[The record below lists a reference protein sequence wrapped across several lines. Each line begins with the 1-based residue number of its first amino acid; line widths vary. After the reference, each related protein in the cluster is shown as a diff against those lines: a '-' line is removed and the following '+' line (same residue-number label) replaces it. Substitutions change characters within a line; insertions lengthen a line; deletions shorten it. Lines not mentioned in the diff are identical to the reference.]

1 MGAYSNPG
9 EIQAD
14 QSGAII
20 SQALTSLSQNFLSFA
35 QNKAAQQEQAA
46 KEQKE
51 ENDRLQKI
59 GYEIEEAYYDAA
71 NANYEI
77 LQEKNPALTD
87 QFKTMTGQ
95 LLDGV
100 GVPGEEGYQM
110 GAIEAQTILA
120 TKGDLSKEE
129 RQKYRKIVQRAK
141 AFQDRVISGG
151 ESIMADLADLE
162 KIKPQDIGNTHFY
175 IGNTLEERLTSEYSA
190 AVLANKPIPGAKTNK
205 TLKSD
210 EDGLPIVSVTTEF
223 DVESDAGK
231 QLLQK
236 FPKLKDKIKD
246 GKISFNW
253 ERSVDKLGDGF
264 IGEIP
269 KGADAIK
276 TFADTGATDKQ
287 DKLTSQMFIGTP
299 QSRRESSNAAG
310 IDNLI
315 TETYIN
321 TPGLAQDKIFKAQI
335 NATVQGLIS
344 NDPGHLQSYM
354 QNTLELGPNFD
365 YEGFMKLSADEKTAF
380 LTAAESDRVIKTRLS
395 GYDKRLATAED
406 VAYINENAR
415 QLSGDGNIIPIKEGD
430 LIYVEKK
437 ITQVNKYKGGGSGD
451 EKKNVLSKT
460 DWESFKKSNYRKGNY
475 IYKWDQAAGV
485 FKEYRLT
492 QSGDLEL
499 ERETGNVASS
509 PQELGN
515 LTNQNIDN
523 YSGFEPVQPIT
534 NTSEIGP
541 FTLETAQNRQNQLN
555 SLNTSQD

>member
-9 EIQAD
+9 EIKAD

-20 SQALTSLSQNFLSFA
+20 GQALTSLSQSFLSFA
-35 QNKAAQQEQAA
+35 QNRAAQQEQAA

-77 LQEKNPALTD
+77 LQEKNPALTE

-100 GVPGEEGYQM
+100 GVKGEEGYQM

-151 ESIMADLADLE
+151 GEIMADLADLE

-223 DVESDAGK
+223 DAESDAGK

-236 FPKLKDKIKD
+236 FPELKNQIKD

-299 QSRRESSNAAG
+299 QSRRESSDAAG

-315 TETYIN
+315 TESYIN
-321 TPGLAQDKIFKAQI
+321 TPALAQDKVFNAQI

-344 NDPGHLQSYM
+344 NDPGYLQSYM

-365 YEGFMKLSADEKTAF
+365 YKGFMKLSADEKTAF
-380 LTAAESDRVIKTRLS
+380 LKKAEGDRVIKTRLS

-415 QLSGDGNIIPIKEGD
+415 QLSGDGNIIPIKKGD

-437 ITQVNKYKGGGSGD
+437 ITQVNKYKGD
-451 EKKNVLSKT
+451 QDDKTKNVLDK
-460 DWESFKKSNYRKGNY
+460 DKWESFKKSNYRKGNY
-475 IYKWDQAAGV
+475 LYKWDQAAGV
-485 FKEYRLT
+485 FREYRLT
-492 QSGDLEL
+492 QQDDNEL
-499 ERETGNVASS
+499 ESLTGNVAKS

-523 YSGFEPVQPIT
+523 YSGFEPVQPI
-534 NTSEIGP
+534 NNASQLGP
-541 FTLETAQNRQNQLN
+541 QTLEQAQSDQNQLN
-555 SLNTSQD
+555 ALNT